1 MKNLNR
7 KVTIILAVIL
17 GILTGA
23 MSYFQPLRTADEY
36 VTNFIYRNN
45 PFREADN
52 RITLI
57 TIDEDTVAEY
67 GSYDTWSRSLL
78 ADAVTVLS
86 ENNAAVIG
94 LDLPLSAD
102 GSDEEGDAEL
112 VSACKAAGNVVAMGT
127 ASMDAPEAEPKPDS
141 STEPESDSKPDSQTE
156 PQDDSKP
163 DSSTKP
169 EGDSKPDSSVESKND
184 FKPMEPNAISP
195 SINWKEYAFSSLTL
209 PYDSL
214 QSAVSIG
221 ISNALQQSADGSI
234 RNAAMSI
241 KFKGEEY
248 DSYAAAVYKLF
259 KEQNGESYELPEL
272 DNNGL
277 FGFTSIWNT
286 NSYQVISFQ
295 DLIGG
300 NYDASYL
307 TDNIVLVGFY
317 EASEAK
323 TTIQQLRMDRSTT
336 QEILVEAAIIQA
348 LLTQK
353 TIVNINLLVQSI
365 LYGVTF
371 TVIYG
376 LTSRKK
382 KWIGILLDAAILDGI
397 VTACFFFNTAGYRM
411 YLLTPILAT
420 IVGIITYITQQLI
433 FSRLE
438 KRKMER
444 TLKMY
449 VDSRVADTITGAAT
463 PLELA
468 KLSERKRI
476 AILFVDIRGFT
487 SISETLEPEQVVEIL
502 NEYLTE
508 VGIAIARWNGTL
520 DKFIGDAAMAI
531 FNAPD
536 DLNDYVQRAA
546 CAAMDILEAT
556 AAINE
561 KYKDRYQKE
570 IAVGIG
576 INCGDAIVG
585 NIGSIMRMDYTA
597 IGDAVNIASRLES
610 KAKPG
615 QILVSESVVTALGEK
630 ANVEFLGDL
639 SLKGKSKT
647 VSTYEL
653 TGVTRLKLSRKE
665 QKKEELLNE
674 TRLLYSK
681 IKSNL

>member
-1 MKNLNR
+1 MKDLNR

-23 MSYFQPLRTADEY
+23 MSYFQPFRTADEF

-45 PFREADN
+45 PFRNADN

-57 TIDEDTVAEY
+57 AIDEDTIAEY

-112 VSACKAAGNVVAMGT
+112 VSACKTAGNVVAMGT
-127 ASMDAPEAEPKPDS
+127 ASMDVPDAESKPYS
-141 STEPESDSKPDSQTE
+141 STEPE
-156 PQDDSKP
+156 
-163 DSSTKP
+163 
-169 EGDSKPDSSVESKND
+169 GDSKSDSSSEPKND

-241 KFKGEEY
+241 KFHGEEY

-286 NSYQVISFQ
+286 NSYQVVSFQ

-476 AILFVDIRGFT
+476 AVLFVDIRGFT
-487 SISETLEPEQVVEIL
+487 SISEALEPEQVVEIL

-585 NIGSIMRMDYTA
+585 NIGSVMRMDYTA
-597 IGDAVNIASRLES
+597 IGDTVNIASRLES

-630 ANVEFLGDL
+630 ANAEFLGDL

>member
-1 MKNLNR
+1 MKDLNR
-7 KVTIILAVIL
+7 KVTLVLAVIL
-17 GILTGA
+17 GILTGV
-23 MSYFQPLRTADEY
+23 MSYYQPLRSADEF
-36 VTNFIYRNN
+36 VTNFIYQNN
-45 PFREADN
+45 PFRKADD

-57 TIDEDTVAEY
+57 AIDSDTVAEY

-78 ADAVTVLS
+78 ADAVNILAQ
-86 ENNAAVIG
+86 NDAAVIG
-94 LDLPLSAD
+94 LDMDLS
-102 GSDEEGDAEL
+102 EEGTDESGDAKL
-112 VSACKAAGNVVAMGT
+112 VSACKTAGNVIAMGEV
-127 ASMDAPEAEPKPDS
+127 SMENTGIGTEKNDSNTLELPDKPGDS
-141 STEPESDSKPDSQTE
+141 ENPTREGSQDSKNLPD
-156 PQDDSKP
+156 
-163 DSSTKP
+163 
-169 EGDSKPDSSVESKND
+169 KNASEN
-184 FKPMEPNAISP
+184 FKPMEPNAITP
-195 SINWKEYAFSSLTL
+195 SINWKEYAFPSVTL
-209 PYDSL
+209 PYEAL
-214 QSAVSIG
+214 QSVVSIG
-221 ISNALQQSADGSI
+221 IGNALQQSADGSI

-241 KFKGEEY
+241 KYQGADY
-248 DSYAAAVYKLF
+248 DSYAIAVYKLF
-259 KEQNGESYELPEL
+259 KERNGENYELPEL
-272 DNNGL
+272 DSNGL
-277 FGFTSIWNT
+277 FGFTAIWDT
-286 NSYQVISFQ
+286 TSYQVISFQ
-295 DLIGG
+295 DLLRG
-300 NYDASYL
+300 NFDPSYL
-307 TDNIVLVGFY
+307 TDNIVLIGSY
-317 EASEAK
+317 EAGEAQ
-323 TTIQQLRMDRSTT
+323 TVFQQLRADRSKM

-353 TIVNINLLVQSI
+353 TIVNVNQLAQSI
-365 LYGVTF
+365 LYGVAF
-371 TVIYG
+371 TTIYG
-376 LTSRKK
+376 LTSRRK
-382 KWIGILLDAAILDGI
+382 KWLCILLDAVILDLI

-411 YLLTPILAT
+411 YLLTPMLAT
-420 IVGIITYITQQLI
+420 IIGIVVYITQQLV

-438 KRKMER
+438 KRKMEL

-449 VDSRVADTITGAAT
+449 VDSRVADTITGADT

-476 AILFVDIRGFT
+476 AVLFVDIRGFT
-487 SISETLEPEQVVEIL
+487 SISEALEPEQVVEIL

-556 AAINE
+556 AAINK

-585 NIGSIMRMDYTA
+585 NIGSVMRMDYTA
-597 IGDAVNIASRLES
+597 IGDTVNIASRLES